1 MARGNPGK
9 IVKYTTLKGE
19 TMLAIA
25 YDKEQT
31 SAFSKYGKVVLHLI
45 NEDYTL
51 KKDENGK
58 KLISLKHQSELTIIG
73 FVD

>member
-19 TMLAIA
+19 TQLAIA

-31 SAFSKYGKVVLHLI
+31 PAFSKYGKVVLHLI
-45 NEDYTL
+45 NEDYTP
-51 KKDENGK
+51 KKDEYGK
-58 KLISLKHQSELTIIG
+58 KLISVKIHSDLTIIG